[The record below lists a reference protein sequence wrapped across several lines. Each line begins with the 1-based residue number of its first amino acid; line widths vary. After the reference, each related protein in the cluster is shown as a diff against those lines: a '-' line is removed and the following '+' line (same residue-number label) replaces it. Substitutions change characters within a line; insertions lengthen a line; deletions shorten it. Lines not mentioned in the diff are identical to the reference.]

1 MGCSVRV
8 GISTGIIYLLTPACV
23 GTPAGI
29 DQMQGLVTPSVTEL
43 VAPLLAVWRHLH
55 LMEIHLHRV
64 VVEFTCSDQWG
75 MVVLMCDH
83 WPLELALNGHWYG
96 LHL

>member
-29 DQMQGLVTPSVTEL
+29 DRMQGLVTPSVTEL
-43 VAPLLAVWRHLH
+43 VAPLLAVWS
-55 LMEIHLHRV
+55 
-64 VVEFTCSDQWG
+64 VEAFTFNGNS
-75 MVVLMCDH
+75 
-83 WPLELALNGHWYG
+83 LASCGC
-96 LHL
+96 

>member
-43 VAPLLAVWRHLH
+43 VAPLIAVWRHLH
-55 LMEIHLHRV
+55 LMEIHLHRA
-64 VVEFTCSDQWG
+64 VVEFTCSEWSLVWTAL
-75 MVVLMCDH
+75 VVRRLRR
-83 WPLELALNGHWYG
+83 LLKLAVKNR
-96 LHL
+96 